1 MISIN
6 KKNIFVFV
14 FLLLSAVTHAEVLM
28 QPTSYSK
35 DLYKLDIL
43 DGTYNKTIDHPN
55 KFLDFKYGD
64 RVANTSQIT
73 NAILSWAEQSER
85 LQVVEYAKSHEGRS
99 LFALYISSP
108 KNINRLDEIKSN
120 VGLLSDARKINDS
133 KARELIAELP
143 AIAWMAYSIHGNE
156 TSGAD
161 AALGVIYHLIASKDD
176 DILELLDDQEIPNL
190 Q

>member
-6 KKNIFVFV
+6 KKNIFGFV

-43 DGTYNKTIDHPN
+43 DGKYNKTIDHPN

-120 VGLLSDARKINDS
+120 VGLLSDARNLK
-133 KARELIAELP
+133 KALKRD
-143 AIAWMAYSIHGNE
+143 N
-156 TSGAD
+156 
-161 AALGVIYHLIASKDD
+161 VIYEYKEWENLWHVFQMESLIPEA
-176 DILELLDDQEIPNL
+176 QESFKMIGKFLNKHIS
-190 Q
+190 